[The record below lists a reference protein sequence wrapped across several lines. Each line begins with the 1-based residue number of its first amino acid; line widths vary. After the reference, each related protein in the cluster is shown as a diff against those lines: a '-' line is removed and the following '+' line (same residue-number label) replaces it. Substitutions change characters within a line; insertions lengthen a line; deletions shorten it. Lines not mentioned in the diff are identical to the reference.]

1 MSGPLFPLL
10 LSSSLGALYQNPW
23 LSFMITQSQ
32 KINGSAWILLGLTV
46 SLQAQEVFKER
57 NVGDVDRRL
66 INGAETQVEWE
77 TEVTMED
84 GSVQVTQRG
93 YTELDPG
100 SNYWDDGQ
108 WKKSQAVI
116 ELDDKIGAKAIQAQ
130 QKVFFKPSV
139 NQRGA
144 VEIHTPE
151 GMVLKSSVLGLSYFD
166 SFSGQMVTL
175 ATTHR
180 SVGELLEPNQI
191 IYRDA
196 FDNIHADVLYTFRT
210 SGLEQDIIFRENP
223 PAPELFGLLP
233 ESTKLEVMS
242 EFYEA
247 PNPGKRVST
256 LDEVTDPQLRQQ
268 MAEPDW
274 IDEELNFGNVILPRG
289 KAFSVASANQNQVIP
304 TEKSSPVGKRWI
316 NNGSRSALIESVD
329 YYNVRSILETL
340 PDAVS
345 PDDLDQEDAGAM
357 FQLNQK
363 FPKTASRI
371 LPELNA
377 SSTAALPKDAIRV
390 ASYSPYSE
398 PGFVLDYTTV
408 TGTSN
413 FTFKG
418 NETYLI
424 SASSIVL
431 SGTTTFEGGTVVK
444 FDSTNMPYVYV
455 LGSIVCETQTYLPAL
470 ITAKDDNTVGE
481 KITGSSGTP
490 SGYYCDTALWYIP
503 SGSIEI
509 KNIHFRFA
517 ETALKID
524 PVYASDSTIMNC
536 QFVQNDVPI
545 SINGGTANVYN
556 CLIVDTDSTVIKKLS
571 TTSTAV
577 NLVNCTVDG
586 GTTLFDTNSLSLT
599 NSIITGVT
607 STGSPSNPNSIILS
621 SASGVYDSVGAGDYY
636 LPATSGYKDAG
647 TSSINSDLLAELG
660 TRTTSAPIE
669 ITSDITTDTTWGP
682 VVDRDVGSID
692 LGYHY
697 PVVDYF
703 IVQKKI
709 ISKRLDVLPGTVLS
723 MGGYNGLRIHNND
736 AYISCLGTVNNPI
749 IFVRYDCVQEQPDQ
763 LGSVSISERL
773 ISFEWFPAQKPSGE
787 FNFVRSYLHAGAR
800 WHLLASFHGSV
811 DTVSSEI
818 TIQNSEF
825 YNCSLYVSGK
835 TNDYLELNNNLFDQ
849 AKTELTGYG
858 NVELYNCMYD
868 EGYCYLNQYGSSTSH
883 WYIRNNVL
891 SGTTIYNS
899 MISGKYTHSNNG
911 YIGSGQAVI
920 GTSSSNVIVTTFD
933 FEDGPFG
940 GFYQSSSDFIDEGYG
955 DADDNGLYHFTAS
968 VTNEKERDSVLDI
981 GYHYPAANHYFKASE
996 GYSTTSMGP
1005 WRYEHTSSLQG
1016 IPSDL
1021 FLTWQAGNSFWGG
1034 ISGDTYCRIGDNW
1047 NHPGQSHDNVRSFVV
1062 PYDGNIM
1069 IEGSVSDGNYCSG
1082 SPNEDGVRVR
1092 ALKNT
1097 TAISGLNWTTVP
1109 ANSSGVGMNTG
1120 SPVSVNAGDLIYFQT
1135 NRNASNSCDSTLW
1148 DPVIY
1153 YTTVD
1158 DEAEFLALA
1167 DHDGDSIA
1175 DVFEDIDGDGVVDS
1189 GETDWRTSQ
1198 KSATHSN
1205 SVVVFTNLE

>member
-1 MSGPLFPLL
+1 
-10 LSSSLGALYQNPW
+10 
-23 LSFMITQSQ
+23 MITQSQ

-242 EFYEA
+242 EFYET

-289 KAFSVASANQNQVIP
+289 KAFSVATANQNQTIP
-304 TEKSSPVGKRWI
+304 TEQSSPVGKRWI

-345 PDDLDQEDAGAM
+345 PDDLDQQDAGAM
-357 FQLNQK
+357 FQLNEK

-371 LPELNA
+371 LPELNTSA
-377 SSTAALPKDAIRV
+377 TAALPKDAIRV

-408 TGTSN
+408 SSTSD
-413 FTFKG
+413 FTFSG
-418 NETYLI
+418 NETYVI
-424 SASSIVL
+424 DNSSVVL
-431 SGTTTFEGGTVVK
+431 TGTTTFEGGAVIK
-444 FDSTNMPYVYV
+444 YDSDKMPYLKL
-455 LGSIVCETQTYLPAL
+455 LGDLEYDTNTYLPVI

-481 KITGSSGTP
+481 TIGGSSGSP
-490 SGYYCDTALWYIP
+490 SGYYCEAAIWI
-503 SGSIEI
+503 SGGSLSEI
-509 KNIHFRFA
+509 SNFHIRFA
-517 ETALKID
+517 EIGIKVDAAGSVNFTTK
-524 PVYASDSTIMNC
+524 NC
-536 QFVQNDVPI
+536 QFVNNDIPI
-545 SINGGTANVYN
+545 SKYNGTLNMYN
-556 CLIVDTDSTVIKKLS
+556 CLLVGNDTRVLDRIGIGSV
-571 TTSTAV
+571 TASM
-577 NLVNCTVDG
+577 VNCTVDG
-586 GTTLFDTNSLSLT
+586 GSNLYNTTSLNLT
-599 NSIITGVT
+599 NSIVTGVT
-607 STGSPSNPNSIILS
+607 STGSPSNTNSVIES
-621 SASGVYDSVGAGDYY
+621 SSSGVYDSVGAGDYY

-647 TSSINSDLLAELG
+647 TSSIDSDLLAELG

-669 ITSDITTDTTWGP
+669 ITSDLTVDTTWGP
-682 VVDRDVGSID
+682 VIDRDLGRID

-703 IVQKKI
+703 VIQKKI

-736 AYISCLGTVNNPI
+736 AYISCKGTVSDPI
-749 IFVRYDCVQEQPDQ
+749 IFVRYDCVQEQAVH

-773 ISFEWFPAQKPSGE
+773 ISFEYNPAENPSGE
-787 FNFVRSYLHAGAR
+787 FEFVRSYLHADAR
-800 WHLLASFHGSV
+800 WHIMGAYHSSV
-811 DTVSSEI
+811 DTVSSLI
-818 TIQNSEF
+818 AIKNSEF
-825 YNCSLYVSGK
+825 TNCSVYYSGK
-835 TNDYLELNNNLFDQ
+835 TNDYVKLNNNLFVRC
-849 AKTELTGYG
+849 KSELRGFG
-858 NVELYNCMYD
+858 NVELTNCTYFD
-868 EGYCYLNQYGSSTSH
+868 GECYLNQHASYTSH
-883 WYIRNNVL
+883 WYIRNCVL
-891 SGTTIYNS
+891 EDTTVYNS
-899 MISGKYTHSNNG
+899 MYSGKYTHSNNG

-920 GTSSSNVIVTTFD
+920 GTSSSNVVVTSFD
-933 FEDGPFG
+933 YEDGPFG
-940 GFYQSSSDFIDEGYG
+940 KFYQSSSDFIDEGYG
-955 DADDNGLYHFTAS
+955 DADDAGLYHFTAN

-981 GYHYPAANHYFKASE
+981 GYHYPAANQYFKASE

-1005 WRYEHTSSLQG
+1005 WRYEYTSSLQG
-1016 IPSDL
+1016 LPNDL
-1021 FLTWQAGNSFWGG
+1021 FLTWQAGSSWWGG
-1034 ISGDTYCRIGDNW
+1034 VSGDTYCLVVDNW
-1047 NHPGQSHDNVRSFVV
+1047 NHPGHSHDNVRSFIM
-1062 PYDGNIM
+1062 PYDGDIM

-1082 SPNEDGVRVR
+1082 NPNEDGVRVR
-1092 ALKNT
+1092 VLKNT
-1097 TAISGLNWTTVP
+1097 STISGLNWTTVP
-1109 ANSSGVGMNTG
+1109 ANSSGVDMST
-1120 SPVSVNAGDLIYFQT
+1120 SFPVSVNAGDFIYFQT
-1135 NRNASNSCDSTLW
+1135 NKNASDNCDSTLW

-1153 YTTVD
+1153 YTSVD
-1158 DEAEFLALA
+1158 ESVDQTILA
-1167 DHDGDSIA
+1167 DHDGDGIA
-1175 DVFEDIDGDGVVDS
+1175 DYIEDIDGDGIVDS
-1189 GETDWRTSQ
+1189 GETDWKTADNE
-1198 KSATHSN
+1198 KI
-1205 SVVVFTNLE
+1205 NLNGTTKIDLYTPLL

>member
-1 MSGPLFPLL
+1 MITPSLKYQSATLL
-10 LSSSLGALYQNPW
+10 LLGYAL
-23 LSFMITQSQ
+23 
-32 KINGSAWILLGLTV
+32 
-46 SLQAQEVFKER
+46 SLQAQEVLSER
-57 NVGDVDRRL
+57 NVGAVERLL

-130 QKVFFKPSV
+130 QKVFFKPTI

-151 GMVLKSSVLGLSYFD
+151 GIILKSSVLGLSYFD

-274 IDEELNFGNVILPRG
+274 IDEQLNFGNVIFPRG
-289 KAFSVASANQNQVIP
+289 KAFSVTTANQNQTIP
-304 TEKSSPVGKRWI
+304 TEQSSPVGKRWI
-316 NNGSRSALIESVD
+316 NNGSRSALIESVE

-345 PDDLDQEDAGAM
+345 PDELDQQDTGAM

-377 SSTAALPKDAIRV
+377 RATAALPKDAIRV

-413 FTFKG
+413 FTFNG
-418 NETYLI
+418 DETYYVN
-424 SASSIVL
+424 SSISL
-431 SGTTTFEGGTVVK
+431 SGTTTFQG
-444 FDSTNMPYVYV
+444 
-455 LGSIVCETQTYLPAL
+455 GSIIKYAQGTSIQLNISGGVVFETAPYLPV
-470 ITAKDDNTVGE
+470 IFTAKDDNTVGE
-481 KITGSSGTP
+481 KISGSSGSP
-490 SGYYCDTALWYIP
+490 SGYYADIAIKYNGSPDLDI
-503 SGSIEI
+503 SGA
-509 KNIHFRFA
+509 HFRFA
-517 ETALKID
+517 EIGILVD
-524 PVYASDSTIMNC
+524 PFYPNTSILSNC
-536 QFVQNDVPI
+536 QFLDNDVPI
-545 SINGGTANVYN
+545 SINNPEITINN
-556 CLIVDTDSTVIKKLS
+556 CLFSGSSSIVIEEYSVGS
-571 TTSTAV
+571 SSASF
-577 NLVNCTVDG
+577 VNCTVDG
-586 GTTLFDTNSLSLT
+586 GSTLYDINSLSLT

-607 STGSPSNPNSIILS
+607 STGSPSNTHSVILNSS
-621 SASGVYDSVGAGDYY
+621 SGVYDSVGAGDYY
-636 LPATSGYKDAG
+636 LPATSGYKDSG
-647 TSSINSDLLAELG
+647 TSSINSELLAEIG

-669 ITSDITTDTTWGP
+669 ITSDLTADTTWGP
-682 VVDRDVGSID
+682 VVDRDLGSVD

-697 PVVDYF
+697 PVVDYL

-709 ISKRLDVLPGTVLS
+709 ISKRLDVLPGAVLS

-736 AYISCLGTVNNPI
+736 AYISCIGTVNDPI
-749 IFVRYDCVQEQPDQ
+749 VFVRYDCVQEQADH
-763 LGSVSISERL
+763 LGSNSVSERL
-773 ISFEWFPAQKPSGE
+773 ISFEYNPAENPSGE
-787 FNFVRSYLHAGAR
+787 FEFVHSYLHADAR
-800 WHLLASFHGSV
+800 WHIMGAYHNSI
-811 DTVSSEI
+811 DTVSSLI
-818 TIQNSEF
+818 TIKNSEF
-825 YNCSLYVSGK
+825 TNCSVYYTGK
-835 TNDYLELNNNLFDQ
+835 TNDYIEVKNNLFLRC
-849 AKTELTGYG
+849 KSELRGFG
-858 NVELYNCMYD
+858 NVELTNCTYFD
-868 EGYCYLNQYGSSTSH
+868 GECYLNQHASYTSH
-883 WYIRNNVL
+883 WYIRNCVL
-891 SGTTIYNS
+891 EDTTVYNS
-899 MISGKYTHSNNG
+899 MYSGKYTHSNNG
-911 YIGSGQAVI
+911 YIGSGQSTI

-933 FEDGPFG
+933 YEEGPFG
-940 GFYQSSSDFIDEGYG
+940 EFYQSSSDFIDEGYG
-955 DADDNGLYHFTAS
+955 DADDAGLYHFTTS

-1005 WRYEHTSSLQG
+1005 WRYEYTSSLQG
-1016 IPSDL
+1016 LPGDL
-1021 FLTWQAGNSFWGG
+1021 FMTWQSGDSKWGG
-1034 ISGDTYCRIGDNW
+1034 VSGDTYCHWRDDHAHAGW
-1047 NHPGQSHDNVRSFVV
+1047 GHDAVKSFMIS
-1062 PYDGNIM
+1062 YDGQIM
-1069 IEGSVSDGNYCSG
+1069 INGSVADNHFCSG
-1082 SPNEDGVRVR
+1082 NPNEDGVKVRV
-1092 ALKNT
+1092 LKNAS
-1097 TAISGLNWTTVP
+1097 AISGLDWTTVP
-1109 ANSSGVGMNTG
+1109 ANSSGVDMNT
-1120 SPVSVNAGDLIYFQT
+1120 SSAVQVVKGDIIYFQL
-1135 NRNASNSCDSTLW
+1135 NRNTSNSCDTTGW

-1153 YTTVD
+1153 YTSVD
-1158 DEAEFLALA
+1158 DTNDWNAPA
-1167 DHDGDSIA
+1167 DWDGDGIA
-1175 DVFEDIDGDGVVDS
+1175 DIFEDIDGDGIVDS